1 MKMENIPQA
10 DQIKFEKIFERR
22 AIKNMVQFE
31 LKGFKKVFPRLYK
44 TIIESMN
51 ESSKNQ

>member
-1 MKMENIPQA
+1 MKIENIDPP
-10 DQIKFEKIFERR
+10 DQNRFDKILDRR
-22 AIKNMVQFE
+22 AKKNMFQWD
-31 LKGFKKVFPRLYK
+31 LKQFKKVFPRLYK